1 MSLISDILGWRK
13 IFEWDK
19 VAVEQKWDDLLT
31 KFVEILRIPSVNADP
46 DARHEVARSA
56 ELVRQWFTDIG
67 LDHQNQTGV

>member
-1 MSLISDILGWRK
+1 M
-13 IFEWDK
+13 
-19 VAVEQKWDDLLT
+19 EQKWDDLLT